1 MTDEGKKT
9 MLTTVD
15 TDFHVVDGDV
25 DLVRM
30 KVDHNKW
37 LMTVDG
43 RFVRS
48 DKVVSVWVPSEQEL
62 ADYMG
67 GIVYGGAHSE

>member
-1 MTDEGKKT
+1 MEDDGKKT

-15 TDFHVVDGDV
+15 TDFHVIDGDI

-37 LMTVDG
+37 LMTTDG

-48 DKVVSVWVPSEQEL
+48 DKVVSVWVPSEREL
-62 ADYMG
+62 DDYMS
-67 GIVYGGAHSE
+67 GIVYAGTHGE

>member
-1 MTDEGKKT
+1 MEDDGKKT

-15 TDFHVVDGDV
+15 TDFHVIDGDI

-37 LMTVDG
+37 LMTTDG

-48 DKVVSVWVPSEQEL
+48 DKVVSVWVPSQQEL
-62 ADYMG
+62 DDYMG
-67 GIVYGGAHSE
+67 GIVYAGAHGE